1 MRIFIAALILCITFS
16 AISSSAQNKSSR
28 REKPTEAPKNTMPAQ
43 KPKPAKATVNY
54 TVNWGPDLKLK
65 GEALNKILLY
75 NKGSFFAITDNAK
88 GLFSNR
94 VSEYISKFNKN
105 LELEKQ
111 VKLESEKS
119 EKGMSQHIDVKL
131 FEYNDA
137 IYLITREKDGKN
149 KRIVYF
155 AENIDLETLMCQ
167 GNKKQIYELSYA
179 EDKKRDDA
187 LISFQTNKKKDV
199 MIILDQLYT
208 EKEQNVKVVV
218 SALDKNLAPMWKK
231 DVTLPLTL
239 PKGGHFGFST
249 YMDNAP
255 NLYLMSRVYK
265 EITKRKV
272 KDVIDGELN
281 YDYHIYTIGKDIP
294 SFVDYSFDLKDKAVS
309 QAELDINTNGDLI
322 ACGFYSDINEKKDRA
337 TGVKGFFYT
346 TIDPVNKTIKTQS
359 YKKFENDVF
368 TAGLSAKKAEKAE
381 AKLEDGKDGA
391 TYGFGIDQL
400 IPRKD
405 GGGTIIMEQAYTY
418 VTSYRCG
425 NSICYRTHYVYNNIM
440 VTKVNAAGEIE
451 WTTVIP
457 KRQHY
462 VAYPAVGSYFVF
474 DQGNDTYDFYYN
486 DDKDNLN
493 DLHMDA
499 KGADVASDRL
509 KSLRFVRQVVNPDGS
524 LSKREEAFKMD
535 EDDENTH
542 FFPTVSKIVADNE
555 IILYGMERRKDKFAR
570 ITYRGLEVAE

>member
-1 MRIFIAALILCITFS
+1 MRTFIAALILLS
-16 AISSSAQNKSSR
+16 ALTSTLTSAQSR
-28 REKPTEAPKNTMPAQ
+28 RNQKDDSSPKSNASS
-43 KPKPAKATVNY
+43 PKPGKAVVNY
-54 TVNWGPDLKLK
+54 NVNWGPDLKLK

-75 NKGSFFAITDNAK
+75 KNGSFYAITDNAK
-88 GLFSNR
+88 GLFSSR

-105 LELEKQ
+105 MELELQ
-111 VKLESEKS
+111 VKIESEKS
-119 EKGMSQHIDVKL
+119 EKGMSQHGDVKL

-137 IYLITREKDGKN
+137 IYLITREKDSKN

-155 AENIDLETLMCQ
+155 AENIDLGTLMCQ
-167 GNKKQIYELSYA
+167 GNKKLIYEISYA

-187 LISFQTNKKKDV
+187 LISFLTNKDKNA
-199 MIILDQLYT
+199 MIIFDQLYT
-208 EKEQNVKVVV
+208 EKEQNVQVIVT
-218 SALDKNLAPMWKK
+218 ALDKSFSPTWKK
-231 DVTLPLTL
+231 DVRLPVTL
-239 PKGGHFGFST
+239 PKGGYFSFST
-249 YMDNAP
+249 YMDNVP

-265 EITKRKV
+265 EMGKRRA

-294 SFVDYSFDLKDKAVS
+294 SFTDYSFDLKDKAVS
-309 QAELDINTNGDLI
+309 QAELDINANGDII
-322 ACGFYSDINEKKDRA
+322 ACGFYSDINEKKDKA

-346 TIDPVNKTIKTQS
+346 TIDPINKTIKTQS
-359 YKKFENDVF
+359 YKKFENEVF

-418 VTSYRCG
+418 TTSYRCG
-425 NSICYRTHYVYNNIM
+425 NSTCYVTHYVYNNIM

-462 VAYPAVGSYFVF
+462 VRYPAVGSYFVF

-509 KSLRFVRQVVNPDGS
+509 KNLRFVRQVVNPDGS
-524 LSKREEAFKMD
+524 LSKREVAFKMD

-542 FFPTVSKIVADNE
+542 FFPTVSKIVSNNE
-555 IILYGMERRKDKFAR
+555 VILYGMERKKDKFAK
-570 ITYRGLEVAE
+570 ITYKGLEKAE